1 MGNVDDDVPCL
12 LEESEMRR
20 PLLILLL
27 ATLCTSVIGAAAPPE
42 PPLNLSAA
50 VDGNTLTLTWQAP
63 LSGSTPLGYLV
74 EASLSP
80 GGAVIAEFLVL
91 DPSFVR
97 SAVPNGVYYLRVR
110 SGNAE
115 GISAASNEVVVSVPG
130 AGVCPSPPNAPTDL
144 SANVQIK
151 LVTLTWARPAEGC
164 APTGYV
170 VQAGSAPGLNDL
182 AVFNVGGVTT
192 LQVSAPAGAYF
203 VRVFAV
209 NAYGGSGTSNELM
222 VLVGNLTGLWT
233 GTSDYINA
241 PFQFNLVQNGRFVS
255 GQYQDQ
261 HDSGSAFGVIAGN
274 QVRLDVNFGDTGIR
288 YEGIIET
295 HNRIRGTLLVPILG
309 RTFTFEM
316 TR

>member
-1 MGNVDDDVPCL
+1 
-12 LEESEMRR
+12 MRR

-27 ATLCTSVIGAAAPPE
+27 AALSPAMVGATAPPE
-42 PPLNLSAA
+42 PPLNVSAV

-63 LSGSTPLGYLV
+63 LSGSAPLGYLV

-97 SAVPNGVYYLRVR
+97 SGVPNGVYYLRVR

-115 GISAASNEVVVSVPG
+115 GISAASNEVVASVPG
-130 AGVCPSPPNAPTDL
+130 TGVCPSPPNAPTNL
-144 SANVQIK
+144 GANVHIS
-151 LVTLTWARPAEGC
+151 LVTLTWAPPSEGC

-170 VQAGSAPGLNDL
+170 VQAGSAAGLSDL
-182 AVFNVGGVTT
+182 AVFNVVGVTT
-192 LQVSAPAGAYF
+192 LPVSAPAGAYF
-203 VRVFAV
+203 VRVIAV
-209 NAYGGSGTSNELM
+209 NSYGGSSGTSNELL

-241 PFQFNLVQNGRFVS
+241 PFQVNLVQNGRFVS

-261 HDSGSAFGVIAGN
+261 HDAGSAFGEIRGN
-274 QVRLDVNFGDTGIR
+274 NVRLDVNFGDTGIR
-288 YEGIIET
+288 YEGTIET
-295 HNRIRGTLLVPILG
+295 DRRIRGTLLVPVLG